1 MAAPRRPAGGVRDR
15 RDWQAVPKT
24 PSDRVLVA
32 RIGAAHGIRG
42 EVRVKAFTADPADIA
57 TYGPL
62 EAADGRRFEVAGLRP
77 AAGTSP
83 DMLVVRLKGVT
94 DRNAAETLNGL
105 ELSIP
110 RDRLP
115 PAEEDEYYHADLI
128 GLAAVTTG
136 GEALGTV
143 IGVHNYG
150 AGDLLEIAPRRG
162 ETLLVP
168 FTRTIV
174 PVVDIAAGTVT
185 VDPPPGLV
193 EPPGED
199 GEGVPP

>member
-1 MAAPRRPAGGVRDR
+1 MP
-15 RDWQAVPKT
+15 QT

-57 TYGPL
+57 AYGPL
-62 EAADGRRFEVAGLRP
+62 EAPNGRRFEVAGLRP

-94 DRNAAETLNGL
+94 DRNTAETLNGL

-115 PAEEDEYYHADLI
+115 PADEDEYYHADLI
-128 GLAAVTTG
+128 GLAATTTG
-136 GEALGTV
+136 GEPLGVV

-150 AGDLLEIAPRRG
+150 AGDLIEIAPRRG
-162 ETLLVP
+162 DTLLVP
-168 FTRTIV
+168 FTRAIV

-185 VDPPPGLV
+185 VDPPPGLI
-193 EPPGED
+193 EAAGED
-199 GEGVPP
+199 EEGAAP